1 MKKEHENIVY
11 IDKKVLNLKRYL
23 KTGLNLY
30 LIWNLIS
37 KKLFCW
43 FLNMRIVKEMTYLV
57 KIVFYKIFYF
67 LHTDKKRF
75 LKFWKI
81 FYTFLN

>member
-43 FLNMRIVKEMTYLV
+43 FLNMRIVKEMTYLE

-67 LHTDKKRF
+67 LHLDKKRF